1 MKVVASAVANMET
14 NQTATPP
21 PSSRGFNDAAATL
34 RAARALASSL
44 GIVHL
49 GEFEQDVGL
58 IRREIRARGSIRLAE
73 PRSLSPG

>member
-1 MKVVASAVANMET
+1 M
-14 NQTATPP
+14 P
-21 PSSRGFNDAAATL
+21 AATL

-44 GIVHL
+44 GMVHL

>member
-1 MKVVASAVANMET
+1 M
-14 NQTATPP
+14 P
-21 PSSRGFNDAAATL
+21 AATL

-58 IRREIRARGSIRLAE
+58 IRREIRAWLHSARGAAFALTRMK
-73 PRSLSPG
+73 